1 MKSPKI
7 KITLKRSLANKDT
20 YKITKIVGAVT
31 VFACSKEYGVGDFV
45 PAGDAM
51 NLSRSHNVTTIP

>member
-7 KITLKRSLANKDT
+7 KITLKRSLANT